1 MPWWAAPGTNNI
13 IANILRSRK
22 HTVLTRI
29 SKNTVE
35 TVEIVETVET
45 VERIERIE
53 RVRLLRNY
61 IILTWILTPEW
72 QPLS

>member
-45 VERIERIE
+45 VERIERI
-53 RVRLLRNY
+53 RLLRNY
-61 IILTWILTPEW
+61 IILTWTLTPEW
-72 QPLS
+72 QPLN

>member
-1 MPWWAAPGTNNI
+1 MPCWAAPGTNNI

-35 TVEIVETVET
+35 TVETVEI

-53 RVRLLRNY
+53 RIRLLRNY
-61 IILTWILTPEW
+61 IILTWTLTPEW

>member
-35 TVEIVETVET
+35 TVETVEI

-53 RVRLLRNY
+53 RIRLLRNY
-61 IILTWILTPEW
+61 IILTWTLTPEW
-72 QPLS
+72 QPLN

>member
-45 VERIERIE
+45 VERIERI
-53 RVRLLRNY
+53 RLLRNY
-61 IILTWILTPEW
+61 IILTWTLTPEW